1 MFILHYLMKWLYG
14 EDYEKHMKRRRK
26 QQIKAVIDTAFFI

>member
-1 MFILHYLMKWLYG
+1 MFILHYFMKWFYG

-26 QQIKAVIDTAFFI
+26 

>member
-1 MFILHYLMKWLYG
+1 MFILHYFMKWLYG

-26 QQIKAVIDTAFFI
+26 

>member
-26 QQIKAVIDTAFFI
+26 

>member
-1 MFILHYLMKWLYG
+1 MKGGKMFLIHYLLKRLFG

-26 QQIKAVIDTAFFI
+26 